1 MTVMAAVMVVV
12 VVSTGGLRPINV
24 HVHSYKPEDAPY
36 PLAGLAVRTP
46 SISWITKEQ
55 VVDIG
60 SSIQLECSVQYSQD
74 YPVLWLKK
82 GAGDVQDLPISSGPG
97 LIIRDSRYALRH
109 DQGSATY
116 ILQIKDIQ
124 ESDGG
129 DYMCQVLLGIN
140 NRITANVNLLV
151 RRPPVISDNSTRSV
165 VASESDSVELSCYA
179 GGMPIP
185 EISWRRE
192 NNAILP
198 TGGSIYRTVRTHRG
212 NVLQIANIR
221 KEDRGTY
228 YCIAENQVGRGA
240 RRNINVEV
248 EFSPVVKATRPRVY
262 QALQYDMDLECHV
275 EAYPPAA
282 ITWVHKQ
289 ESIVNN
295 QHFRVSQF
303 ATADEFTDT
312 TLRVLSI
319 EKRQFGNYSC
329 MATNKLGQSSA
340 TVQLIE
346 TTTPVCPPAC
356 GHLGYS
362 AAHTPTPSVLAILAF
377 FAAIFLRN

>member
-1 MTVMAAVMVVV
+1 MKVLVLLSLAA
-12 VVSTGGLRPINV
+12 T
-24 HVHSYKPEDAPY
+24 
-36 PLAGLAVRTP
+36 GLAVRTP

-60 SSIQLECSVQYSQD
+60 SSMQLECSVQYSQD
-74 YPVLWLKK
+74 YPVLWVKR
-82 GAGDVQDLPISSGPG
+82 GTGGVQDLPISTGPG
-97 LIIRDSRYALRH
+97 LIIRDSRYSLRH
-109 DQGSATY
+109 DKGSSTY

-129 DYMCQVLLGIN
+129 EYMCQVLIGIN
-140 NRITANVNLLV
+140 NRITANVDLLV

-165 VASESDSVELSCYA
+165 VASEGDSVELSCYA

-185 EISWRRE
+185 DISWRRE

-198 TGGSIYRTVRTHRG
+198 TGGSIYRG

-248 EFSPVVKATRPRVY
+248 EFAPVVKAIRPRVY
-262 QALQYDMDLECHV
+262 QALQYNMDMECHV

-282 ITWVHKQ
+282 ITWFHKQ
-289 ESIVNN
+289 EAIVNN
-295 QHFRVSQF
+295 QHYRVSQF

-329 MATNKLGQSSA
+329 TATNKLGQSA
-340 TVQLIE
+340 AIVTLIE

-356 GHLGYS
+356 GTLSYS
-362 AAHTPTPSVLAILAF
+362 AASTTTSSVLTLLEL
-377 FAAIFLRN
+377 FAAVLLWN